1 MNSKDAQQTAFR
13 KPKKLLTILSVCFM
27 ISLAAFLASP
37 TANAVESSEGDNPPP
52 LVCLSLL
59 RTSSCYVGDEIQ
71 WSLGCSGGVAP
82 YTYGFI
88 YLDTEQEIPVT
99 VTVLSDSY
107 FTTALDYSGLFLGD
121 VGHYRFQFFVMDAE
135 NTVAYSPSYQYLN
148 VVERVNTDEGILGAL
163 TSMIPSL
170 PSGGGDVSTP
180 SIDISDFS
188 IPELSVDDN
197 AWNVV
202 DTGLNNI
209 LPASLGAL
217 LVPTIIFLFL
227 GRWLNK

>member
-1 MNSKDAQQTAFR
+1 MNCKDAPKTVF
-13 KPKKLLTILSVCFM
+13 KKLCKVSGILSACLM
-27 ISLAAFLASP
+27 ISMGVLLPFTM
-37 TANAVESSEGDNPPP
+37 TANAETSEGDSSPP
-52 LVCLSLL
+52 LACLSLL

-71 WSLGCSGGVAP
+71 WSLGCDGGVAP

-107 FTTALDYSGLFLGD
+107 FTSALDYSGLFFGD
-121 VGHYRFQFFVMDAE
+121 AGHYRFQFFVMDSE

-148 VVERVNTDEGILGAL
+148 VIERSNTDEGILGAL

-170 PSGGGDVSTP
+170 PSVGGDVSTP
-180 SIDISDFS
+180 SVDVSDFS

-197 AWNVV
+197 AW
-202 DTGLNNI
+202 DLMDSGFQNI

>member
-1 MNSKDAQQTAFR
+1 MTAKAVDA
-13 KPKKLLTILSVCFM
+13 
-27 ISLAAFLASP
+27 
-37 TANAVESSEGDNPPP
+37 SEGDSSPP
-52 LVCLSLL
+52 LACLSLL

-71 WSLGCSGGVAP
+71 WSFGCSGGVAP

-88 YLDTEQEIPVT
+88 YFETEQEIPVT

-107 FTTALDYSGLFLGD
+107 FTTALDYSGLFLSD
-121 VGHYRFQFFVMDAE
+121 AGHYQFRFFVRDSE
-135 NTVAYSPSYQYLN
+135 NTIAYSPSYQYLN
-148 VVERVNTDEGILGAL
+148 VVVRSDTDGDILGAL

-180 SIDISDFS
+180 SVDVSDFS

-197 AWNVV
+197 AWNLM
-202 DTGLNNI
+202 DSGLNNI

>member
-1 MNSKDAQQTAFR
+1 
-13 KPKKLLTILSVCFM
+13 M
-27 ISLAAFLASP
+27 ISSAVLLP
-37 TANAVESSEGDNPPP
+37 CTMTANAETSEGDSSPP
-52 LVCLSLL
+52 LTCLSLL

-148 VVERVNTDEGILGAL
+148 VVERANTDEGILGAL

>member
-1 MNSKDAQQTAFR
+1 M
-13 KPKKLLTILSVCFM
+13 
-27 ISLAAFLASP
+27 
-37 TANAVESSEGDNPPP
+37 TANAETSEGDSSPP
-52 LVCLSLL
+52 LTCLSLL

-121 VGHYRFQFFVMDAE
+121 AGHYRFQFFVMDSE
-135 NTVAYSPSYQYLN
+135 NTIVYSPSYQYLN
-148 VVERVNTDEGILGAL
+148 VIARSDIDEGILGAL

-180 SIDISDFS
+180 SIDVSDFS

>member
-1 MNSKDAQQTAFR
+1 M
-13 KPKKLLTILSVCFM
+13 LSACLM
-27 ISLAAFLASP
+27 ISGGVLLP
-37 TANAVESSEGDNPPP
+37 CTMTANAVDSAETAEGDSSPS
-52 LVCLSLL
+52 LACLSLL

-71 WSLGCSGGVAP
+71 WSFGCSGGVAP

-88 YLDTEQEIPVT
+88 YFEEQQEIPVT
-99 VTVLSDSY
+99 FTVLSDSY
-107 FTTALDYSGLFLGD
+107 FTAALDYNGLFLGD
-121 VGHYRFQFFVMDAE
+121 AGHYRFQFFVRDSE
-135 NTVAYSPSYQYLN
+135 NTIAYSSPQYLN
-148 VVERVNTDEGILGAL
+148 VIDRSNTDEGILGAL

-170 PSGGGDVSTP
+170 PSVGGDVSTP
-180 SIDISDFS
+180 SVEVSDFS

-197 AWNVV
+197 AW
-202 DTGLNNI
+202 DMMDSGFQNI

>member
-1 MNSKDAQQTAFR
+1 M
-13 KPKKLLTILSVCFM
+13 LSACLM
-27 ISLAAFLASP
+27 ISLAALLP
-37 TANAVESSEGDNPPP
+37 CTMTAKAVETSEGDSSPP
-52 LVCLSLL
+52 LACLSLL

-121 VGHYRFQFFVMDAE
+121 AGHYRFQFFVRDSE
-135 NTVAYSPSYQYLN
+135 NTIVYSPSYQYLN
-148 VVERVNTDEGILGAL
+148 VVSRPDTDGDILGAL

-180 SIDISDFS
+180 SVDVSDFS

-197 AWNVV
+197 AW
-202 DTGLNNI
+202 DLMDSGLNNI